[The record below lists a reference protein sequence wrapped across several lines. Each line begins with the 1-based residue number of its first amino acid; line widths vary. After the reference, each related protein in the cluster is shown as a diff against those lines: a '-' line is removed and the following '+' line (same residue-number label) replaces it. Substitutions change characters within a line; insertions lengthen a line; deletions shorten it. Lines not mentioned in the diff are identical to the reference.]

1 MRLLCGEP
9 GRGPLGGAACRGC
22 GVRRA
27 RRTDASA
34 TVLDEVVAATVMA
47 RRRDGEQQWPLVP
60 VQEIRK
66 RHGVRA
72 ERSQAEGSVV
82 APMRATAS
90 CPAAGCN
97 DETLCACR
105 PEGVAAEG
113 GRPWPYPP
121 RRRSARM

>member
-1 MRLLCGEP
+1 MWLRCGEL

-27 RRTDASA
+27 RRTGASA
-34 TVLDEVVAATVMA
+34 CVLDEVVAAIVMA

-72 ERSQAEGSVV
+72 SRGC
-82 APMRATAS
+82 AS
-90 CPAAGCN
+90 
-97 DETLCACR
+97 LR
-105 PEGVAAEG
+105 P
-113 GRPWPYPP
+113 R
-121 RRRSARM
+121 

>member
-9 GRGPLGGAACRGC
+9 GRGPIGGAACRGC

-66 RHGVRA
+66 RHPPIHLAMLTCSDEAMHYVVQKMQRSCREEPGRG
-72 ERSQAEGSVV
+72 ER
-82 APMRATAS
+82 R
-90 CPAAGCN
+90 
-97 DETLCACR
+97 CADARHCLLS
-105 PEGVAAEG
+105 
-113 GRPWPYPP
+113 
-121 RRRSARM
+121 RSGLQR